1 MNMRNGIPIVQSV
14 KKTKQPQ
21 RRLWKTTPNPFTK
34 YIEMFMTV
42 DGCEVSISIP
52 YDFEC
57 VQQYINEGW
66 IERGV
71 WDVDERKN
79 A

>member
-1 MNMRNGIPIVQSV
+1 MRNGIPIVQPV
-14 KKTKQPQ
+14 KKMKQPKD
-21 RRLWKTTPNPFTK
+21 RLWKATPNPFTK

-42 DGCEVSISIP
+42 YGCEVSISIP
-52 YDFEC
+52 YDFEY

-66 IERGV
+66 MERGV

>member
-1 MNMRNGIPIVQSV
+1 
-14 KKTKQPQ
+14 
-21 RRLWKTTPNPFTK
+21 
-34 YIEMFMTV
+34 MTV

-52 YDFEC
+52 YDFEY

-71 WDVDERKN
+71 WDVDERRY

>member
-1 MNMRNGIPIVQSV
+1 MRNGIPIVQSV
-14 KKTKQPQ
+14 KSKKQLQ
-21 RRLWKTTPNPFTK
+21 RRLWKAIPNPFTK

-52 YDFEC
+52 YDFEY

>member
-1 MNMRNGIPIVQSV
+1 MRNGIPIVQSRSV

-21 RRLWKTTPNPFTK
+21 NRLWKAPPNPFTK
-34 YIEMFMTV
+34 YIEMYMTV
-42 DGCEVSISIP
+42 DGCEVSVIMP
-52 YDFEC
+52 YDFEWI
-57 VQQYINEGW
+57 QQYLNEGW

-71 WDVDERKN
+71 WSEHECRY